1 MIRITRVGQDSDRG
15 TQVLEFPVATVSL
28 DGGIVSLGTAAGN
41 FHYTGVPPTNRSNYN
56 YSIEIPK
63 DMIIS
68 LLGQVLDRARGGDF
82 LLR

>member
-28 DGGIVSLGTAAGN
+28 DGGIVSLRTAEGD
-41 FHYTGVPPTNRSNYN
+41 FHYPRLPPTNRSKYT
-56 YSIEIPK
+56 YHIEIPK

-82 LLR
+82 LLQ